1 METGLERIA
10 ERAKAKPKEHF
21 TALAHLIN
29 VDSLK
34 ACHWWMDGKK
44 ATGVDKVT
52 KEEYEMNLDNNLTDL
67 VARMKRQA
75 YKPQP
80 ARRVYIPKPG
90 TDKKRPLGIM
100 TYEDK
105 LVQARL
111 AEILNAI
118 YEADFLDCFHGFRP
132 GRDCHSALAAL
143 AGIIEREPVN
153 YIVDADI
160 KGFFDHID
168 HEWLMKFLEV
178 RIADPNILR
187 LIARFLKAGMLEA
200 GIKYDTPEETPGR
213 IIKLI

>member
-10 ERAKAKPKEHF
+10 ELAKTKPKERF
-21 TALAHLIN
+21 TSLAHLVN

-44 ATGVDKVT
+44 AAGVDKVT
-52 KEEYEMNLDNNLTDL
+52 KDEYELNLDDNLTEL

-105 LVQARL
+105 LVQAVL
-111 AEILNAI
+111 ANILNAI
-118 YEADFLDCFHGFRP
+118 YEADFLDCSHGFRP
-132 GRDCHSALAAL
+132 KRSCHSALAAL

-160 KGFFDHID
+160 KGFFG
-168 HEWLMKFLEV
+168 
-178 RIADPNILR
+178 A
-187 LIARFLKAGMLEA
+187 
-200 GIKYDTPEETPGR
+200 PG
-213 IIKLI
+213 